1 MLAVGICGFALFFL
15 SDANDLHWGRR
26 ELRWCFP
33 LGAVLLTAATAAECL
48 AGQPPVGGWTRA
60 AAALGTLLFLL
71 LEVYAL
77 FFALPPKAS
86 YGAPGQSRST
96 RVTGL
101 YALCRHPGVLFF
113 IPLYAGLWLTFGL
126 SPVSGGVY
134 ALLDVLL
141 VVYED
146 RWVFP
151 AVLEGYADYQRQVP
165 FLLPHARSVRNCLAG
180 PRRESEKE

>member
-134 ALLDVLL
+134 ALLDVL
-141 VVYED
+141 
-146 RWVFP
+146 
-151 AVLEGYADYQRQVP
+151 
-165 FLLPHARSVRNCLAG
+165 
-180 PRRESEKE
+180 